1 MNRATDQ
8 RLRRLETVDGANRP
22 LLISS
27 SMPFPDDPGER
38 ALRILKL
45 EAAGRV
51 SRRGNRVHV
60 RAARLTTDEWVSACR
75 GGAFGASVAAAV
87 GA

>member
-51 SRRGNRVHV
+51 SRRGT
-60 RAARLTTDEWVSACR
+60 AYTFARL
-75 GGAFGASVAAAV
+75 G
-87 GA
+87 